1 MVFDVRYNLGITT
14 KAKLA
19 LDIIICQIRTQGK
32 KGSRGALVIVIL
44 IEIATTIIIIVIII
58 I

>member
-19 LDIIICQIRTQGK
+19 LDIIICQIRTQAR
-32 KGSRGALVIVIL
+32 KGVGGLS
-44 IEIATTIIIIVIII
+44 
-58 I
+58 